1 MICTELR
8 RLVRALTLLVLCF
21 VGSPAVADSGTI
33 FYFALPGNSL
43 GRERSSNDLDHQRS
57 VYHLV
62 VERAPDPLT
71 GDKSGGPAPFK
82 LEFMYGGRA
91 YTYGYEWTL
100 NSTSGEWEQNI
111 VFDGDSMNSAS
122 VVDYGAPV
130 GIELE
135 TLYDPDDPSGPL
147 PEVLTSTND
156 SPYGGVQDGVFRLTS
171 DEPVRLL
178 LYNVDGPYVDPE
190 VDTFAPAYHYYSD
203 QVLPDE
209 PSTRVYPERYMGVPI
224 EAWPHYANG
233 QWSPDVTRIYPVNNL
248 GNEYTL
254 NIDVPDRQVR
264 DSRPKASVTVVATRD
279 NTRLSFGASPLML
292 GGDEDGD
299 PVPVPSSVT
308 LNRGQMWTLS
318 ADQYRLSM
326 LEFEGVVGVTDPIP
340 PYYIDSA
347 INLFNGMKI
356 NATKPVA
363 VITAGGCATVRR
375 SACDQTLNQLLPDRS
390 QGTLYHVPIMPRSWA
405 DGFDVRIVAV
415 EDLTQLEVVVKVP
428 SISPYN
434 MDDGVEGQPDWTTLG
449 VQAFDLLDLDTEGTG
464 FVEAGT
470 AYECVWT
477 SLAHLG
483 TPALSAERP
492 GYDKDN
498 RRLTLAN
505 IVDDG
510 NDGLLPDWAQRLI
523 AESSSGLLPS
533 GTFRLENG
541 NDTAPAV
548 MTIRSDAKI
557 SVQISPKIWSKN
569 AGAAFRLPGDGSVE
583 SMGGKVG
590 AGASQPLSQ
599 PPTGPA
605 GFPYEYFWD
614 SICGYAATNTSDNS
628 GDYYGVGPVSTY
640 QFTSGSPYT
649 EEVGIFADPAVASLA
664 PVDNYMP
671 FVSVSVPVALS
682 SEYLTQP
689 RSYVNYFGEVIS
701 GYNLPFSHFI
711 MLVVHDE
718 YVNGSSEIGIR
729 RVYNCAINTS
739 SDTDWYPFSSE
750 LDSGVNSGGFVA
762 QSQLLTLSAV
772 CREAFMEEAFDF
784 INNELLPQAF
794 NPNDGG
800 LGEYPP
806 LVFKHTDWI
815 ALPQDPNS
823 TDTYHAIVLRVI
835 PFKPEDL
842 QSIMWGTGDRAARVS
857 TPFDDPN
864 DGSVNDIMQGD
875 FVPDIPS
882 VSYEFAVGTGM
893 PGTPGFS
900 VDTNA
905 KALAAYSLGV
915 GFYGSYLATAG
926 IPAEPTPEDQLSLV
940 DQIAVA
946 PGNTIDPA
954 SVRLVD
960 DNGGTVPLVLNED
973 FSIDEYNGEESIL
986 LSVDL
991 SDQTIMPGETVE
1003 LQYDL
1008 ELRDVTPGES
1018 RLVGEST
1025 ELEFFTYAPG
1035 ASQQNTQERGPTTL
1049 EIGDGPVQLSVVL
1062 ENSSGQP
1069 LPSENIMYVAPDA
1082 DINTHAVLSYDT
1094 DLDAYRQVIGDRA
1107 EFGRSEHVFANTR
1120 LIEDGVSGHDQYRD
1134 SSVMLSR
1141 TGVSSTVD
1149 FHTSGTFTLI
1159 FDAGRPV
1166 DWGRLIIHE
1175 GELQPQEVNGPVDVD
1190 VVVDLV
1196 TKVEVRNA
1204 DSLAQIMGWRD
1215 EFASSAPAFIEATGE
1230 SIDGLPTTTDDP
1242 VSLGGVPGLTSS
1254 SLLEVRV
1261 TLARGESL
1269 TDGKGVSPVIESVI
1283 AAYSPSDVRLELDV
1297 LDADDQVVYEL
1308 LRSQQQYGI
1317 PENAD
1322 IYAAM
1327 LSGELFPHAG
1337 YRVRGR
1343 LIDVLVGDPIVEAF
1357 SDPFEVLLPTDASG
1371 ILAGNITT
1379 DRPSYR
1385 VGDSVRITSDVSNI
1399 SDVPWTDDLMV
1410 FVDVYWDDDS
1420 GIDFCSDPGGAIVT
1434 YSSVVYGVDPGGT
1447 DTREYA
1453 YLVSNLDEPGNYK
1466 VVQRVH
1472 DEVSSST
1479 PLLCTVTEFTV
1490 RPDDSTTSIAGF
1502 LDVTPRQLPDSNNS
1516 GTATLSYRIVNEG
1529 NVDLTDLEI
1538 QIYAEH
1544 LTTPASSGTVLDPTE
1559 IGTLERGG
1567 GLWEDSLEWIPSNIG
1582 TFLIHLRY
1590 SFTSIPAGDPDRWTD
1605 LAVGTLINDNLNVV
1619 PEQPWYVAI
1628 ELEPLPGSPAL
1639 DELSKLGVDD
1649 YRGAINER
1657 GVVVGWGESDLN
1669 PDEAYARVWF
1679 DCVSPVDLHAA
1690 IQGAVSG
1697 STIDSSYATDI
1708 SDDGTIVG
1716 VFVDSTDKT
1725 RAFIHSE
1732 HVGSHELKAI
1742 GSPDSVVATAVNS
1755 LGRDSSAVG
1764 WKETG
1769 SVSTGVLWRRVYQ
1782 LDRAPGFIVEP
1793 FPLLIS
1799 GQDIVSSRLVDIN
1812 DEGIAV
1818 GWYETNLGEY
1828 KMLWVGSNDVVHTM
1842 DGSIELPV
1850 GSTTTDIRLYSISD
1864 REQSGIGM
1872 TRKVYGTYIYNDAGT
1887 LYEVPFYANLST
1899 SRSSQTGSVAG
1910 IGRLIAMEGGFTE
1923 SHIRPIGSTTGLT
1936 TVGSMGN
1943 NSSLGTAFLWDGRG
1957 SIGYE
1962 IDELILNEDVMPS
1975 EWEVHSAVSIS
1986 SFDGS
1991 IAAVG
1996 THNSTDTALKIERIP
2011 LSNED
2016 IDSLHFWI
2024 RPDTGVVTDAV
2035 DTLTDWHDLTRG
2047 GFKDGDLDTENP
2059 VTITGTP
2066 MFMDDCCDTSQ
2077 VLLTPGDSI
2086 QVDLL
2091 KDDAGNPIASEGSL
2105 SVVFT
2110 ASPIDPD
2117 VPANSLGAPFLQ
2129 VGSGEYVLTAA
2140 IDVDNKIFVF
2150 TKSHPAGGQCMQD
2163 SVLLGKVFPGEPALL
2178 TLRQQSNGMFEVWLN
2193 QDESVELPTSQQLD
2207 WSTVSVYS
2215 KDASDFVEYCS
2226 SAPDDLAGSP
2236 YGLYGVHI
2244 GLAEL
2249 MVFDR
2254 ALSDE
2259 SIEAVGDMLRR
2270 RHDIGAAMMHPD
2282 AMLWLRSDRGA
2293 DPNNPVA
2300 IWQDQYSVLGDFT
2313 QASSSQMPEVVSSW
2327 FEQCIPALQFDGDDF
2342 LVGLGPADVLLVL
2355 DHSASMDDPE
2365 TSLTLE
2371 NPALCVDQF
2380 ENGVQ
2385 EPFPSNGDI
2394 TDSIWA
2400 HRFPF
2405 TRDSADQFAE
2415 LMFRDGAPL
2424 GTRMGLMH
2432 SSGLDFP
2439 GTNNQIELLDLSG
2452 IDGADPIERFTDIES
2467 VYRAAL
2473 CAWSSQN
2480 VGIRDWFHHDYDAG
2494 DGQVDNQE
2502 WWINAPDDVNL
2513 AHEGLGVIDSILSG
2527 TALNPAVV
2535 PGTPFVNSSH
2545 RKAAIMFTD
2554 SRLVDRRPDLYDPDP
2569 DLSEV
2574 NYLIRFDELFM
2585 GTNTNYPSYDITD
2598 EIASLRANQIPYYT
2612 VGIDLMPF
2620 GSRIHHW
2627 LSNGAAHGGYYQ
2639 SSLDQPGLSNFYE
2652 GLASILSGVVE
2663 QGTVALTFR
2672 ANNIPSESQPP
2683 SVLLQAGSLT
2693 GEVREGI
2700 NVWLQ
2705 DQQMHVGIWWTGSGG
2720 TLEYS
2725 ALSAPVYELTGIQ
2738 QLVVTFNTI
2747 PGGGFAI
2754 EAYQNGLQMFAPSGG
2769 VPGSESKTI
2778 FVENEAFFLGDM
2790 SLGGSPTSE
2799 ARTDGGDTLSSASG
2813 FVGELYEVALF
2824 HSNLN
2829 GVELARLFD
2838 WGRDR
2843 YGAGTLTQGYAPI
2856 AIAQGG
2862 GVGSN
2867 AYFDT
2872 NYDGVETVILSASQS
2887 YDPDDLAS
2895 SLRYRWYIGD
2905 QLVGSGDQI
2914 TTSLSRGRHRVR
2926 LEVEDPAG
2934 HVALDELLVDVNRV
2948 HQHIKPVDI
2957 PFDHGPL
2964 QGVGDPLPF
2973 VLDISAETDSKLH
2986 LRGDVPT
2993 YQTGRKASSVK
3004 LDGSSLLD
3012 LSEARDEIPAGSNPR
3027 TYSIW
3032 FETGVTD
3039 HDDPSLFVQSS
3050 DTGHGTFEITG
3061 NRRRV
3066 AYRVDGYTRGVE
3078 WTDPADQLPVGW
3090 HHLAVVV
3097 PRGALWSDQVRM
3109 YLNGEELFTTRLDG
3123 SGPAGPLNSGSD
3135 QIYIGGNPLIEG
3147 GVTKYQGGR
3156 VDEAQV
3162 FSGALSPS
3170 EVHDL
3175 YNEVPVAA
3183 WGFESASSSYA
3194 YASTQIIPT
3203 DISTLVLSE
3212 HFAMINSAG
3221 RLALGKKGGATT
3233 AGAVF
3238 DAPQGNWTI
3247 MFKIQPEAMTAD
3259 LDPLISDSTGAVLM
3273 LLEDPNEV
3281 PLLYVATADNSRE
3294 APTLFDGQEHWVTIV
3309 SRKGYPGVTDGTFV
3323 FVDADIDFTSPL
3335 DASSTILDGGPI
3347 TIAGPNGNNGGYEGT
3362 IDDFHIFDR
3371 PLTEQECL
3379 DVMND

>member
-1 MICTELR
+1 MICTECR

-91 YTYGYEWTL
+91 YTYGYEWTF
-100 NSTSGEWEQNI
+100 NSTSGNWEQDI

-122 VVDYGAPV
+122 VVDFGAPV

-190 VDTFAPAYHYYSD
+190 VDTFPEAADWSH
-203 QVLPDE
+203 
-209 PSTRVYPERYMGVPI
+209 RVDGGGVNAA
-224 EAWPHYANG
+224 ELQNFPHYANA
-233 QWSPDVTRIYPVNNL
+233 QWSPDVMRIYPVNNL
-248 GNEYTL
+248 GDEYTL
-254 NIDVPDRQVR
+254 NIDVPDRQIVNAH
-264 DSRPKASVTVVATRD
+264 PKASVTVVATRD
-279 NTRLSFGASPLML
+279 NTRLSFGASPLMEV
-292 GGDEDGD
+292 GDGD

-308 LNRGQMWTLS
+308 LNRGQMWTMS
-318 ADQYRLSM
+318 ADQYRLAM
-326 LEFEGVVGVTDPIP
+326 LEFEGVQGVTDPIP
-340 PYYIDSA
+340 PYHIDSA
-347 INLFNGMKI
+347 INLLNGMKI
-356 NATKPVA
+356 SATKPVT

-390 QGTLYHVPIMPRSWA
+390 QGTLYHVPLMPRNWA

-415 EDLTQLEVVVKVP
+415 EDLTDLEVTIKVSNKDTYQT
-428 SISPYN
+428 SIDVS
-434 MDDGVEGQPDWTTLG
+434 GQTTEWASNGIQTYDML
-449 VQAFDLLDLDTEGTG
+449 ALDSTDY
-464 FVEAGT
+464 VEAGT
-470 AYECVWT
+470 VYELVWT

-483 TPALSAERP
+483 SPGIHAERP
-492 GYDKDN
+492 GFNAANK
-498 RRLTLAN
+498 RLTLAN
-505 IVDDG
+505 IVETDG
-510 NDGLLPDWAQRLI
+510 ILPEWKQRLI
-523 AESSSGLLPS
+523 DENGGQDLPN
-533 GTFRLENG
+533 GTFMLDAG
-541 NDTAPAV
+541 QDTAPGV
-548 MTIRSDAKI
+548 MTIMSDAKV
-557 SVQISPKIWSKN
+557 SVQITPKVWSN
-569 AGAAFRLPGDGSVE
+569 VVGSATIQDPGGGFGS
-583 SMGGKVG
+583 SSGKVG
-590 AGASQPLSQ
+590 AGGLQQQGASSPLAS
-599 PPTGPA
+599 
-605 GFPYEYFWD
+605 FEEYFWD
-614 SICGYAATNTSDNS
+614 GGCGDVLAYESEF
-628 GDYYGVGPVSTY
+628 GYYGFSDTWGST
-640 QFTSGSPYT
+640 QDA
-649 EEVGIFADPAVASLA
+649 EQIGIFADPAAASVL
-664 PVDNYMP
+664 PVSGYMP

-682 SEYLTQP
+682 QEYFTQP
-689 RSYVNYFGEVIS
+689 RSYVNYFGETFS
-701 GYNLPFSHFI
+701 GYNTQIAHFI
-711 MLVVHDE
+711 MLVVHED
-718 YVNGSSEIGIR
+718 YINTATGSTKQIRIR
-729 RVYNCAINTS
+729 RVYNENTIS
-739 SDTDWYPFSSE
+739 SPNVPSNVYVSDQDWYPFSSNAGQTT
-750 LDSGVNSGGFVA
+750 DVGGFTPEYIGLVEPA
-762 QSQLLTLSAV
+762 
-772 CREAFMEEAFDF
+772 AFCTDTFVESPFEFLVHGART
-784 INNELLPQAF
+784 NQYNF
-794 NPNDGG
+794 N
-800 LGEYPP
+800 GEFPP
-806 LVFKHTDWI
+806 LLLNHSQASATYFGTEPGGWFQLPTVTDQPDEDKYYALI
-815 ALPQDPNS
+815 LRALPFQPEHIQD
-823 TDTYHAIVLRVI
+823 
-835 PFKPEDL
+835 
-842 QSIMWGTGDRAARVS
+842 IMWGDDVDDRVARVS

-864 DGSVNDIMQGD
+864 DGTPADIRRGD
-875 FVPDIPS
+875 FVPNVPT
-882 VSYEFAVGTGM
+882 VSYEFAVGTYSG
-893 PGTPGFS
+893 GTFT
-900 VDTNA
+900 VDQNA
-905 KALAAYSLGV
+905 KALAAYSMGI
-915 GFYGSYLATAG
+915 GFYGTYLATAG

-940 DQIAVA
+940 DQIAIA

-954 SVRLVD
+954 SVRFD
-960 DNGGTVPLVLNED
+960 GVPLVLNED
-973 FSIDEYNGEESIL
+973 FSIDSYNGEESIL

-991 SDQTIMPGETVE
+991 SDQTLMPGQTKE

-1008 ELRDVTPGES
+1008 QLRDVTPGES

-1062 ENSSGQP
+1062 ENGTGAQLNP
-1069 LPSENIMYVAPDA
+1069 PIMYVAPDA

-1107 EFGRSEHVFANTR
+1107 EFGRSEHIFADTR
-1120 LIEDGVSGHDQYRD
+1120 LIDDGVSGHDQYRD
-1134 SSVMLSR
+1134 STVMLSR

-1190 VVVDLV
+1190 VMVDLV

-1242 VSLGGVPGLTSS
+1242 VSLGGIAGLTSS

-1261 TLARGESL
+1261 TLARGESQ
-1269 TDGKGVSPVIESVI
+1269 TNAEKYVSPVIESVI

-1308 LRSQQQYGI
+1308 LRSQQQYGV
-1317 PENAD
+1317 PEVAD

-1327 LSGELFPHAG
+1327 LSGELFPQAG

-1385 VGDSVRITSDVSNI
+1385 VGDPVRITSDVSNI

-1410 FVDVYWDDDS
+1410 FVDVYWDDGS
-1420 GIDFCSDPGGAIVT
+1420 GVDFCSNPSGAIVT

-1472 DEVSSST
+1472 DEASSST
-1479 PLLCTVTEFTV
+1479 PLLCAATEFTV

-1793 FPLLIS
+1793 FPLQIS

-1850 GSTTTDIRLYSISD
+1850 GSTTTDIRLHSISD

-1962 IDELILNEDVMPS
+1962 IDELILNEDGMPS

-2150 TKSHPAGGQCMQD
+2150 TKSHPGGGQCMQD

-2380 ENGVQ
+2380 ENGDS

-2480 VGIRDWFHHDYDAG
+2480 VGIDDWFRHDYDAG
-2494 DGQVDNQE
+2494 DGQVDNQV
-2502 WWINAPDDVNL
+2502 WWINAPEHVNL

-2585 GTNTNYPSYDITD
+2585 GTNTNYLSYDITD
-2598 EIASLRANQIPYYT
+2598 EIASLRANQVPYYT

-2627 LSNGAAHGGYYQ
+2627 LSNGAAHGGHYQ